1 MMSDTAMSTTYQL
14 LAGHP
19 ALDFVNTLDNRFSE
33 AGPSELVNSYADLLS
48 FSRQTRLLDPA
59 QVATLAGREESA
71 KAQSAKAAGV
81 LRVARELREE
91 LASLLYLVLD
101 EPRQPRSLDMTPLQR
116 HFRRADEHRELVWGG
131 AGDDA
136 PRAYWQWGSFA
147 SELELPL
154 WAIALSAESLL
165 TSPAM
170 DHVRMC
176 GSETC
181 RWLFYDTSKN
191 HSRRWCDMK
200 LCGNRMKARRF
211 QKRRD

>member
-1 MMSDTAMSTTYQL
+1 MSTTYQII
-14 LAGHP
+14 AGHP

-33 AGPSELVNSYADLLS
+33 AGPRELLNSYADLLG
-48 FSRQTRLLDPA
+48 FSRQARLLDPA
-59 QVATLAGREESA
+59 QAAVLTAREASA
-71 KAQSAKAAGV
+71 KAQSGKAAGV
-81 LRVARELREE
+81 LRAARELREA
-91 LASLLYLVLD
+91 LAGLLYTTLE
-101 EPRQPRSLDMTPLQR
+101 EPRQRPSLDMKTLER
-116 HFRRADEHRELVWGG
+116 HFLRADEHRELVWSDE
-131 AGDDA
+131 GDET
-136 PRAYWQWGSFA
+136 PRARWQWGAFA

-154 WAIALSAESLL
+154 WALARSADRLL
-165 TSPAM
+165 TSAAM

-200 LCGNRMKARRF
+200 VCGNRMKARRF